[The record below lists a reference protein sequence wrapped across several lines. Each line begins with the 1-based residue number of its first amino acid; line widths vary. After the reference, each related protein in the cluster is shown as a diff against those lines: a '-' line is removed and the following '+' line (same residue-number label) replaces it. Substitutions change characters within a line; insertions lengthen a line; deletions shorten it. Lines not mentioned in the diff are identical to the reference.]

1 MASSMLSTMVL
12 SACAPLMVQLRVE
25 SAAVRPMWLTTGHLS
40 PPRRVH
46 MPPCQHAH
54 HKACVHP

>member
-12 SACAPLMVQLRVE
+12 SACAPLMVQLCME
-25 SAAVRPMWLTTGHLS
+25 SAAVRPTWQTTGHLS

-46 MPPCQHAH
+46 KPPCEHAH